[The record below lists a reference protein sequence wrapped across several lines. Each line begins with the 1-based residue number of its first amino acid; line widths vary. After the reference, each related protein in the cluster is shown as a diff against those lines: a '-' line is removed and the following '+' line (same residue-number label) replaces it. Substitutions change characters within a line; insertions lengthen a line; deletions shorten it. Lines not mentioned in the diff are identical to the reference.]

1 MLTFTHVCPQPAV
14 YLTRYDRIAPDVL
27 GASARSLGKQNSP
40 PLSGSFAQD
49 AADATV
55 ADQCKNSLICCAILA
70 GQAQIKFLSRAEF
83 GFGFGFGFGIS
94 NLEMYCNSL
103 RPGSFRSLR
112 TYTDIPSVTTL

>member
-55 ADQCKNSLICCAILA
+55 RRSVQ
-70 GQAQIKFLSRAEF
+70 KFAHLLCHIGGTGSHK
-83 GFGFGFGFGIS
+83 IS
-94 NLEMYCNSL
+94 
-103 RPGSFRSLR
+103 
-112 TYTDIPSVTTL
+112 I